1 MKKKSEEKRHEDLPF
16 GGIFLEVLPKDLP
29 GLPLT
34 RQVKFQIDLVPD
46 AAPIALSPYK
56 LAPLEIQELTSKS
69 HELLNK
75 GLIRPSP
82 SPWGAPVAQKEL
94 GTRFD
99 MSTAYHPQTD
109 KQSERTIQT
118 LEDMLR
124 ACVID
129 FIHRSGYFTSLP
141 DRRYTNAVVDWY
153 DFVDSE
159 LFSINKYDSLLED
172 LGYKDGRIL
181 FTHFWI
187 PGKSLDEGLAPL
199 MSDEDVF
206 ISLARGKGV
215 LIEEIFEDDNVEGT
229 PI

>member
-1 MKKKSEEKRHEDLPF
+1 MARDLMDQVIRQRAKVTKNANNKRKWEGDHGRSSSQQQNKRHKV
-16 GGIFLEVLPKDLP
+16 I
-29 GLPLT
+29 
-34 RQVKFQIDLVPD
+34 RAH
-46 AAPIALSPYK
+46 AAGPSN
-56 LAPLEIQELTSKS
+56 
-69 HELLNK
+69 NK
-75 GLIRPSP
+75 REGQCHASL
-82 SPWGAPVAQKEL
+82 QKEL

-129 FIHRSGYFTSLP
+129 FN
-141 DRRYTNAVVDWY
+141 RRYTNAVVDWY

-172 LGYKDGRIL
+172 LGFKDGRIL

-199 MSDEDVF
+199 MSDEDQMMEV
-206 ISLARGKGV
+206 SLAKGKGV
-215 LIEEIFEDDNVEGT
+215 LIEEIVEDDNVEGT